1 MKSITYVKFQFYID
15 GQPVP
20 PETALKVGE
29 KERAKLHYQLEAKK
43 AEIEALRAQ
52 VAALEA

>member
-1 MKSITYVKFQFYID
+1 MKTIAYRNSQFYID

-20 PETALKVGE
+20 SETALKVSE

-52 VAALEA
+52 VVALEA

>member
-1 MKSITYVKFQFYID
+1 MKSITYVKFKFYVD

-29 KERAKLHYQLEAKK
+29 KERAKLHYQLEALK
-43 AEIEALRAQ
+43 AENEALRAQ
-52 VAALEA
+52 LEA